1 MPGVRWDRVYG
12 TNLDQVGPNMAKLD
26 LLGQVGRHF
35 AVFCL
40 FGKAPLSN
48 LDQVGP
54 VLFPAVFRALLR
66 DLLTPLKKLRHRNKK
81 YQKHAK
87 IL

>member
-1 MPGVRWDRVYG
+1 MYG

-40 FGKAPLSN
+40 LRKAPLTN

-54 VLFPAVFRALLR
+54 VLFPAVFRALLKNVSTS
-66 DLLTPLKKLRHRNKK
+66 DFQSEVGEVFGEIGGELP
-81 YQKHAK
+81 AK
-87 IL
+87 FGR

>member
-1 MPGVRWDRVYG
+1 
-12 TNLDQVGPNMAKLD
+12 MAKLD

-48 LDQVGP
+48 LDQIGP
-54 VLFPAVFRALLR
+54 VLFPAVFRALLKR
-66 DLLTPLKKLRHRNKK
+66 GGGGKTYRAILGEGENTLWARPPQPVLEASMVCARLL
-81 YQKHAK
+81 
-87 IL
+87 